1 MSNAKVL
8 RFPMEQQAVKQVEL
22 SRATGIV
29 ESTGSG
35 LSFIH
40 NSDNSNGD
48 GPTHGMR
55 FAPELEAEIDLPNKH
70 GAS

>member
-1 MSNAKVL
+1 MSLPRRLTRSVSFEVAQFSAAKRRRNL
-8 RFPMEQQAVKQVEL
+8 AVGA
-22 SRATGIV
+22 S
-29 ESTGSG
+29 